1 MPPPHLFVFRLRQDK
16 QNFGLQNYI
25 LQHKKGWISTNRSTL
40 TTVHNYSVY
49 NNKTKCATCACLRCT
64 LIILMSGPLFI
75 FYVNTQTS
83 TNNNWIKKKT
93 KNEDLLSLQ
102 QFTKNSRMTKNL
114 RIKCDQFQTGRKNL
128 KGTTQSFEEGNKLRI
143 FSKLKRFVS
152 VKRKTNTLR
161 PYAHRTF
168 RRLDERW

>member
-16 QNFGLQNYI
+16 QKFWFTKLHFTTQ
-25 LQHKKGWISTNRSTL
+25 KGWISTNRSTL
-40 TTVHNYSVY
+40 TTVHDYSVY

-83 TNNNWIKKKT
+83 TNHNWIKKN

-114 RIKCDQFQTGRKNL
+114 CIKCAVSNRK
-128 KGTTQSFEEGNKLRI
+128 KKSKRDDIKLWRGEQIKNI
-143 FSKLKRFVS
+143 F
-152 VKRKTNTLR
+152 
-161 PYAHRTF
+161 
-168 RRLDERW
+168 